1 MKAYV
6 AVTDQDWFE
15 FLSVRPDL
23 DEVNFWTPR
32 PGRGSFRAINRGE
45 LFLFK
50 LKAPR
55 NVIAGGGFFE
65 HFSRLPV
72 SVAWEAFQ
80 EKNGARSLEATRQ
93 RIEKLRRDNPKP
105 WENYFIGCIILVD
118 PFFWP
123 REWWIPQ
130 PRDWAGPTQRGKIYD
145 LGSGDGRELWS
156 EIRKRLV
163 RERPSRVVGSG
174 ASPEIPGGFSDP
186 IPRPRRI
193 GQGTFRVVITDVYRR
208 RCAVTAERA
217 LPALEAA
224 HIRPF
229 SIEPEHYVSNGILLR
244 SDLHRLF
251 DAGYMTITPQYRAEV
266 SSRIRDDFDDGE
278 SYMKLSGQRILVPD
292 RSDYRPDPKFLEWH
306 NEYRFRG

>member
-1 MKAYV
+1 MRAYV

-23 DEVNFWTPR
+23 DEVNFWTPH

-50 LKAPR
+50 LKSPL

-65 HFSRLPV
+65 HFTRLPV
-72 SVAWEAFQ
+72 SLAWEAFE
-80 EKNGARSLEATRQ
+80 EKNGAGSLEATRQ
-93 RIEKLRRDNPKP
+93 RIERLRRDHPNP
-105 WENYFIGCIILVD
+105 WDDYLIGCIILVD

-123 REWWIPQ
+123 RDWWIEQ
-130 PRDWAGPTQRGKIYD
+130 PRDFKSQTQRGKTYD
-145 LGSGDGRELWS
+145 LSSGIGRELWA
-156 EIRKRLV
+156 EIRERLG
-163 RERPSRVVGSG
+163 RERPTRVVAGKP
-174 ASPEIPGGFSDP
+174 APDIPGGFSDAL
-186 IPRPRRI
+186 PRPRRI
-193 GQGTFRVVITDVYRR
+193 GQGTFRVVITDVYSR

-229 SIEPEHYVSNGILLR
+229 SIEPEHYIANGILLR

-251 DAGYMTITPQYRAEV
+251 DSGYVTVTPQYRAEV
-266 SSRIRDDFDDGE
+266 SHRIREDFDDGE
-278 SYMKLSGQRILVPD
+278 TYMKLNGQRIFVPD
-292 RSDYRPDPKFLEWH
+292 RMDFRPDPKFLEWH
-306 NEYRFRG
+306 NEHRFRG